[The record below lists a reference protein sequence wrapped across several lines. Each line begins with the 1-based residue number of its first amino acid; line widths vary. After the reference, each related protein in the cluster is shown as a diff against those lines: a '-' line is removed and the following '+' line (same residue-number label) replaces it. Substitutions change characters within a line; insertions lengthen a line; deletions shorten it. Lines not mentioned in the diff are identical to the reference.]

1 MPTYDGVI
9 RDKGGA
15 VYNVTHPDFG
25 ADPTGVADSTTA
37 IQNAWDA
44 AKVSGGRVYLP
55 GGTYK
60 LSLRGDA
67 VNGYQ
72 PALVLAANGASKEVQ
87 PLLEGA
93 GRGVTFNIA
102 FPTDAPRTLEVIRIE
117 HGTLTDNPR
126 GIGLS
131 NFRVINTSAPSDAVD
146 GVDYRGV
153 GIKITGGWTGRLL
166 VNFQVSGFYAGVWFL
181 NGYHSVIS
189 DGEIRNCNFGLYL
202 RGSADG
208 VANGNAF
215 ERLVLRSMR
224 PVLTVES
231 DITAA
236 DFPPDASLA
245 LGYRVGACVYI
256 AGATLN
262 ALSFDTVN
270 TEICSTVGYFVGGG
284 TLATATV
291 VNMRSESVYA
301 PVWIRGPIA
310 PFHTQAVTFLNPSID
325 CDSLIA
331 PAIYLNR
338 ARGYVFV
345 SPRFY
350 QRHVQGHQTAVEMT
364 SGSFGNLI
372 MNPIDG
378 DRGAYGNLDAAIV
391 DDGIN
396 NRVDWLSAY
405 VQVSTTPDVREPAYN
420 SDGNVIALPLM
431 IRDGVTSGTSVVM
444 GIAGAGARYNIP
456 PYRSGSVLGIAV
468 RASAA
473 PAADV
478 LTFSLT
484 KNGANWSGGP
494 SVTLPVG
501 ATTARIAFGKGQHDF
516 AETDA
521 IGLKVTAGSAFGA
534 QTVNVEGVVF
544 VEM

>member
-37 IQNAWDA
+37 IQSAWDM
-44 AKVSGGRVYLP
+44 AKVKGGRVFVP
-55 GGTYK
+55 EGTYR

-67 VNGYQ
+67 VNGYE
-72 PALVLAANGASKEVQ
+72 PALVLAANGASKEIQ

-93 GRGVTFNIA
+93 GRGVTFTID
-102 FPTDAPRTLEVIRIE
+102 FPADAPRTLEVIRIDK
-117 HGTLTDNPR
+117 GALTDNPR

-131 NFRVINTSAPSDAVD
+131 NFRLVNTSAPPDAVD

-153 GIKITGGWTGRLL
+153 GIKITHLWTGELL
-166 VNFQVSGFYAGVWFL
+166 HNFQVSGFYAGVWYL
-181 NGYHSVIS
+181 NGYHGIISV
-189 DGEIRNCNFGLYL
+189 GEIRNCNFGLYL
-202 RGSADG
+202 RGSG
-208 VANGNAF
+208 NLVCNGNTFA
-215 ERLVLRSMR
+215 RLVLRSMR

-231 DITAA
+231 DIRK
-236 DFPPDASLA
+236 DEFPPDPSLA

-256 AGATLN
+256 GGGSIN
-262 ALSFDTVN
+262 ALTFDSVN
-270 TEICSTVGYFVGGG
+270 TELCSTVGFFIGGG
-284 TLATATV
+284 ALSAATV

-301 PVWIRGPIA
+301 PVWIRGPLS
-310 PFHTQAVTFLNPSID
+310 PYHTESVTFLNPSID
-325 CDSLIA
+325 CDSLTA

-350 QRHVQGHQTAVEMT
+350 QRHVSGHQTAVEMT

-372 MNPIDG
+372 VNPVDG
-378 DRGAYGNLDAAIV
+378 DRGAYGNLEAAII
-391 DDGIN
+391 DDGVN

-405 VQVSTTPDVREPAYN
+405 VQVSTSPDVREPVYN

-431 IRDGVTSGTSVVM
+431 IRDNVTGGGAGEAM
-444 GIAGAGARYNIP
+444 GIAGAGLRYTIP
-456 PYRSGSVLGIAV
+456 PFRSGSVVGIAV

-473 PAADV
+473 PESDV

-484 KNGANWSGGP
+484 KNGANWTGGP
-494 SVTLPVG
+494 PSPCLWAPRRPGRTS
-501 ATTARIAFGKGQHDF
+501 ARASTTSPTPTQ
-516 AETDA
+516 
-521 IGLKVTAGSAFGA
+521 SA
-534 QTVNVEGVVF
+534 
-544 VEM
+544 